1 MTTIDTTIRVFQY
14 KLSTNVLFLHKMLYR
29 FEILQDLLCF
39 IDSHLENLIVIN
51 YLPFFLS
58 IIFLI
63 LEVISNLVSYD

>member
-14 KLSTNVLFLHKMLYR
+14 KLSTNVLLLHKMLYR
-29 FEILQDLLCF
+29 FEILQDLLRF